1 MLIIPNISKP
11 VRVNRQT
18 ASAIDLIIPKLYN
31 AHWAKIRNY
40 KNFMSDQFYNFFLS

>member
-31 AHWAKIRNY
+31 THWA
-40 KNFMSDQFYNFFLS
+40 